1 MRRFKIF
8 WILLVFILFILPVQG
23 FGEEKEY
30 SPEEIIKLLHD
41 LGYEYCKKEPS
52 KIKRMS
58 DVYEDFVWKFI
69 MSDKNFDEFI
79 FGYGKEEHE
88 IKGILEKLKKKEI
101 IRKNPSC
108 TYVSGAPCV
117 MNSYEY
123 LIFRNYKIFNPE
135 QIRNEHLK
143 IKKIKVEYER
153 IGSFDALEIDKVIDK
168 CKAGFCFTNDK
179 YIVNYFFVKT
189 NEGWK
194 LFLENNESLKF
205 KYEQYPLP
213 IPICALVKQYKKV
226 YLKLS
231 SKNFENYTS
240 DAIRVPI
247 TNKIKKEI
255 LTVIKELERIK

>member
-1 MRRFKIF
+1 MRRLKIF

-23 FGEEKEY
+23 FGEEKD
-30 SPEEIIKLLHD
+30 STPEEIIKLLHD

-52 KIKRMS
+52 KIKRGS
-58 DVYEDFVWKFI
+58 DVYENFVWKFI

-79 FGYGKEEHE
+79 FGYRKEDHE

-135 QIRNEHLK
+135 QIGNEHLK
-143 IKKIKVEYER
+143 IKKVKVEYKR
-153 IGSFDALEIDKVIDK
+153 IGSFDALEIDKVIDN

-189 NEGWK
+189 DEGWK

-205 KYEQYPLP
+205 RYEQYPLP
-213 IPICALVKQYKKV
+213 VPICALVKQYKEV

-231 SKNFENYTS
+231 SKNFENYAS

-247 TNKIKKEI
+247 TNKIRKEI
-255 LTVIKELERIK
+255 LTIIKELERIK